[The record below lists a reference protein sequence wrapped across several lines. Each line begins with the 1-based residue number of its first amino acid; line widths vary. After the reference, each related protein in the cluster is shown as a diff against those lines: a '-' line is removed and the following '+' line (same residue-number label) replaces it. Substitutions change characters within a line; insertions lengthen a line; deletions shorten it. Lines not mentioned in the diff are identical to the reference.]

1 MARSSRGTAARAAPV
16 IDPRLLTEE
25 SVRALLQSFDIGVV
39 LQGPR
44 AEVLY
49 ANQAAAAMFGLT
61 VDQVVGRT
69 SRELNF
75 AVVREDGTEVPFSMR
90 PAVQAIETR
99 QPVYSQVLGARRHGS
114 NTVLWLQLTSIPQ
127 FAPDGAVTGVV
138 TTFTNITERK
148 HMEAEMRRAGELN
161 REILES
167 AQEGIAVHDR
177 ELRYIVWNP
186 YMERM
191 SGLRASDVIGKRPLE
206 LFPFMAKGGIYAD
219 LEKALAG
226 EIIASRDTPYEVPQT
241 AHHGWTNNNFA
252 PLRDEKGEII
262 GVVATVRDVTERRE
276 EQDKLQQS
284 EALLSQAEQ
293 MTNCGSWETNLKTGQ
308 VTFSK
313 NLLQFYSLRSA
324 AEWNIEAYWAKIHP
338 VDRKGAHDSL
348 VRAMAECKPFEY
360 TVRYRVPNGSYRV
373 HSVRAIHIPGPDGR
387 AERSIGV
394 VQDITDQMHKEE
406 ELRRLSARLLQ
417 LQDEERRR
425 IARDLHDSVS
435 QKLLAINLSLTHA
448 SQAVGAKNRQGR
460 QALADTRKLVRDLSR
475 GIRSLSYLL
484 HPPMLEELGLAS
496 AIEEYARGLSHRS
509 GINLKLDIAKDI
521 GRLPAESE
529 MALFRIVQEAL
540 SNIQKHSGSS
550 SGRIRL
556 TRENGD
562 VVLKVSDR
570 GRGMEADAPPQQPV
584 SPETLGVGI
593 LGMRERMKQL
603 GGRLD
608 IRFGRRGTTVTAR
621 LPIQANLH
629 SSETSHT
636 PR

>member
-49 ANQAAAAMFGLT
+49 ANQAAAAMFDLT

-75 AVVREDGTEVPFSMR
+75 TVVREDGTEVPFSMR

-148 HMEAEMRRAGELN
+148 HMEAELRRAAELN

-177 ELRYIVWNP
+177 ELRYIAWNP

-191 SGLRASDVIGKRPLE
+191 TGVKASEVIGKHALE
-206 LFPFMAKGGIYAD
+206 PFPFLAETGIYAG
-219 LEKALAG
+219 LQKALAG
-226 EIIASRDTPYEVPQT
+226 EIISSQEAAPTGHRR
-241 AHHGWTNNNFA
+241 WTNNNLA

-262 GVVATVRDVTERRE
+262 GVVATIRDVTERRE
-276 EQDKLQQS
+276 EQEKLQQS

-338 VDRKGAHDSL
+338 ADRKGAHDSL

-360 TVRYRVPNGSYRV
+360 TVRYRVPDGSYRV

-448 SQAVGAKNRQGR
+448 SEAVGAKNRQGR

-484 HPPMLEELGLAS
+484 HPPMLDELGLAS

-570 GRGMEADAPPQQPV
+570 GRGMEADAPPEQPV

-621 LPIQANLH
+621 LPIQANPH
-629 SSETSHT
+629 SSETSHA